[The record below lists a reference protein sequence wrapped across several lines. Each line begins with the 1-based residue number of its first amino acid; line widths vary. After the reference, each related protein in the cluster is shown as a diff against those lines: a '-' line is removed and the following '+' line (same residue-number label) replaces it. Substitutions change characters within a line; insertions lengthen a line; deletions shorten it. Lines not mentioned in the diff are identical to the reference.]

1 MKAQL
6 DRYPAPRLVFWEL
19 TTGCNLKCIHC
30 RASAQQLMSPND
42 LSTTECL
49 RILDEIAAEAGANTP
64 SRGPTI
70 LVLSGGEPLWR
81 PDVFDI
87 ARHARSVG
95 LRVALATNG
104 TLIDQDR
111 AARIKE
117 CGIERVAI
125 SLDGPTAIVHDKFRG
140 QPGAFFAA
148 ISGLRHAQR
157 AGLSTQINTTVS
169 KHNSRD
175 LPKMLNLAL
184 SLGVDAFHL
193 FLLVPVGCGL
203 TIAESDSVRAQEAEE
218 ILNWYYD
225 QSLNCGLELKAT
237 CAPHYYRIDRQR
249 RAAARREG
257 QVNGNGHLNGHANGN
272 GHPHGG
278 LNAMTKG
285 CLAGTGVCFVS
296 HQGEIYPCGYLPMA
310 AGDLRQ
316 QSFREVWQNSSLFA
330 TLRDVD
336 ELKGKCGVC
345 EFKRVCSGCRAR
357 AYGWSGDYLAEEPFC
372 VHEPKAGPQL
382 VTLPPCVLS

>member
-1 MKAQL
+1 MQAQL
-6 DRYPAPRLVFWEL
+6 DRYAAPRLVFWEL

-30 RASAQQLMSPND
+30 RANAQQLMSPDD
-42 LSTTECL
+42 LPTSECL

-81 PDVFDI
+81 TDVFDI

-104 TLIDQDR
+104 TLIDEDR

-117 CGIERVAI
+117 SGIERVAI
-125 SLDGPTAIVHDKFRG
+125 SLDGPTPLVHDRFRG

-175 LPKMLNLAL
+175 LPRMLNLAL

-203 TIAESDSVRAQEAEE
+203 TIAESDSVRADEAEK

-225 QSLNCGLELKAT
+225 QSLTSGLELKAT
-237 CAPHYYRIDRQR
+237 CAPQYYRIARQR
-249 RAAARREG
+249 RAADRRAGLSVPEL
-257 QVNGNGHLNGHANGN
+257 NGHAHADGNGHANGH
-272 GHPHGG
+272 GHPQG

-285 CLAGTGVCFVS
+285 CLAGTGVCFIS
-296 HQGEIYPCGYLPMA
+296 HQGEIFPCGYLPLP

-316 QSFREVWQNSSLFA
+316 QSFHEVWQNSSLFA

-336 ELKGKCGVC
+336 QLQGKCGVC

-357 AYGWSGDYLAEEPFC
+357 AHGWSGEFLAEEPFC
-372 VHEPKAGPQL
+372 VHQPKSGPQL
-382 VTLPPCVLS
+382 VSL

>member
-1 MKAQL
+1 MKAPT

-19 TTGCNLKCIHC
+19 TTGCNLKCVHC
-30 RASAQQLMSPND
+30 RANAQQLMSPDD
-42 LSTTECL
+42 LPTSECL

-81 PDVFDI
+81 TDVFEI
-87 ARHARSVG
+87 ARHARAVG

-104 TLIDQDR
+104 TLIDEEK
-111 AARIKE
+111 ARLIRE
-117 CGIERVAI
+117 SGIERVAI
-125 SLDGPTAIVHDKFRG
+125 SLDGPSPNIHDRFRG

-148 ISGLRHAQR
+148 IKGLRHAQR

-169 KHNSRD
+169 KHNSKD
-175 LPKMLNLAL
+175 LPRMVTLAQ

-203 TIAESDSVRAQEAEE
+203 TIAESDSVRAEEAEE

-225 QSLNCGLELKAT
+225 QSLETNLELKAT
-237 CAPHYYRIDRQR
+237 CAPHYYRIARQR
-249 RAAARREG
+249 RAADRREG
-257 QVNGNGHLNGHANGN
+257 RPVTATPETNH
-272 GHPHGG
+272 HGM
-278 LNAMTKG
+278 NAMTKG

-296 HQGEIYPCGYLPMA
+296 HQGEIFPCGYLPMP
-310 AGDLRQ
+310 AGDLRH
-316 QSFREVWQNSSLFA
+316 QSFTDVWQNSSLFA

-336 ELKGKCGVC
+336 QLEGKCGVC

-357 AYGWSGDYLAEEPFC
+357 AFGWSGDYLAEEPFC
-372 VHEPKAGPQL
+372 VYEPKTAASPQL
-382 VTLPPCVLS
+382 VTL